1 MSFRKQ
7 RAARNLRE
15 SHNFL
20 GIILF
25 IPEEELHELNL
36 FRFSGSEQIQGRC
49 IQGGRGTI
57 TKSDVRNKAMRKTG
71 SGTSLEIQGER
82 RLETSKN

>member
-36 FRFSGSEQIQGRC
+36 FRFSESEQIHEGVFREEEVQL
-49 IQGGRGTI
+49 Q
-57 TKSDVRNKAMRKTG
+57 SLM
-71 SGTSLEIQGER
+71 SGT
-82 RLETSKN
+82 RL